1 MFLYEEYISG
11 KGLNL
16 SDYKVSG
23 CDSLKKY
30 QISVVHKYNF
40 VILDYENT
48 NDLYSEILNFKLM
61 VLKGGYVIVRKK
73 LSHPEEYKIVSR
85 QVKDF
90 SYNGFSLKKFF
101 IEDNVA
107 SFIFKK
113 EEEFKALSVHCASTN
128 KEKIVKALHRVSK
141 IPSIE
146 KYLKGTKIFCKDE
159 IWKDEDFYPSLPKF
173 NTVSVFCKY
182 ETWGNNTL
190 QCWHH
195 LINSYN
201 GKNLL
206 LIDENFDSENFDI
219 NKPFGKDYIFITD
232 MMSVRKVNGLDYR
245 YNTTEWAIYDLA
257 RKLNYK
263 TDTPKFQE
271 HDYYR
276 YNLKEHRDL
285 YNPKKRDITVM
296 EALGDNILA
305 FNIINNLVEEGKEVN
320 IRTVCPFLY
329 ELSPEIKSVNNKK
342 NQFMDGIAFTVYEHG
357 HEMDSPT
364 LEQAYFT
371 MWGHPEFIGKRPKR
385 FPTLKYVNNMFEEY
399 GRNIIAIAPSAS
411 NAEGPDNGIEISN
424 KTWPLERWEEIVEHL
439 QKKGFTV
446 IQVGTEKDLQ
456 LEKVDYKFFN
466 KSFEEL
472 VCFIKA
478 CKFFLSID
486 TFFQH
491 LCGLMDKKGI
501 VITPRHNEHAYWP
514 SIEYIRGDNFKED
527 SEQQENYEHLKWI
540 KDHLN
545 PYRKPCMESITIE
558 RVKER
563 VDNLVSLF
571 DKY

>member
-1 MFLYEEYISG
+1 MFLYEDYISG
-11 KGLNL
+11 KGLNF

-23 CDSLKKY
+23 CESLKKF
-30 QISVVHKYNF
+30 QISVIHKYNF
-40 VILDYENT
+40 VIFDYENT

-61 VLKGGYVIVRKK
+61 VLEGGYVIVRKK

-85 QVKDF
+85 QIKDF

-113 EEEFKALSVHCASTN
+113 EEEIKALSVHCVSTN
-128 KEKIVKALHRVSK
+128 KEKIIKTLHKVSK
-141 IPSIE
+141 IPSLK
-146 KYLKGTKIFCKDE
+146 KYLKGTKIFSKDE
-159 IWKDEDFYPSLPKF
+159 IWKDEDFYSSLPKL

-182 ETWGNNTL
+182 ESWGNNTL

-206 LIDENFDSENFDI
+206 LIDDNFDAESFDI

-232 MMSVRKVNGLDYR
+232 MLSVRKVNGLDYR
-245 YNTTEWAIYDLA
+245 YNTTEWGIYDLA

-271 HDYYR
+271 YDYYR
-276 YNLKEHRDL
+276 YNLKEYRDL
-285 YNPKKRDITVM
+285 YNPEKRDITVM

-305 FNIINNLVEEGKEVN
+305 FNIINNLVKEGKEVN
-320 IRTVCPFLY
+320 IRTVYPFLY

-342 NQFMDGIAFTVYEHG
+342 NQFMDGTAFTVYEHG

-371 MWGHPEFIGKRPKR
+371 MWGHPEFIGKRTKR

-424 KTWPLERWEEIVEHL
+424 KTWPLERWEVIVEHL

-446 IQVGTEKDLQ
+446 
-456 LEKVDYKFFN
+456 
-466 KSFEEL
+466 
-472 VCFIKA
+472 
-478 CKFFLSID
+478 
-486 TFFQH
+486 
-491 LCGLMDKKGI
+491 
-501 VITPRHNEHAYWP
+501 
-514 SIEYIRGDNFKED
+514 
-527 SEQQENYEHLKWI
+527 
-540 KDHLN
+540 
-545 PYRKPCMESITIE
+545 
-558 RVKER
+558 VK
-563 VDNLVSLF
+563 
-571 DKY
+571 

>member
-1 MFLYEEYISG
+1 ML
-11 KGLNL
+11 
-16 SDYKVSG
+16 
-23 CDSLKKY
+23 
-30 QISVVHKYNF
+30 
-40 VILDYENT
+40 
-48 NDLYSEILNFKLM
+48 
-61 VLKGGYVIVRKK
+61 
-73 LSHPEEYKIVSR
+73 
-85 QVKDF
+85 
-90 SYNGFSLKKFF
+90 
-101 IEDNVA
+101 
-107 SFIFKK
+107 
-113 EEEFKALSVHCASTN
+113 
-128 KEKIVKALHRVSK
+128 
-141 IPSIE
+141 
-146 KYLKGTKIFCKDE
+146 
-159 IWKDEDFYPSLPKF
+159 
-173 NTVSVFCKY
+173 
-182 ETWGNNTL
+182 
-190 QCWHH
+190 
-195 LINSYN
+195 
-201 GKNLL
+201 
-206 LIDENFDSENFDI
+206 
-219 NKPFGKDYIFITD
+219 
-232 MMSVRKVNGLDYR
+232 SVRKVNGLDYR
-245 YNTTEWAIYDLA
+245 YNTTEWGIYDLA

-271 HDYYR
+271 YDYYR
-276 YNLKEHRDL
+276 YNLKEYRDL
-285 YNPKKRDITVM
+285 YNPEKRDITVM

-305 FNIINNLVEEGKEVN
+305 FNIINNLVKEGKEVN
-320 IRTVCPFLY
+320 IRTVYPFLY

-342 NQFMDGIAFTVYEHG
+342 NQFMDGTAFTVYEHG

-371 MWGHPEFIGKRPKR
+371 MWGHPEFIGKRTKR

-424 KTWPLERWEEIVEHL
+424 KTWPLERWEVIVEHL

-446 IQVGTEKDLQ
+446 VQVGTEKDLQ
-456 LEKVDYKFFN
+456 LKKVDHKFFN

-501 VITPRHNEHAYWP
+501 VVTPRHNEHAYWP
-514 SIEYIRGDNFKED
+514 SIEYIQGDNFEED
-527 SEQQENYEHLKWI
+527 SDKQVDYEHLKWI

-545 PYRKPCMESITIE
+545 PYRKPCMESITID

-563 VDNLVSLF
+563 VDNLISLF